1 MDTYKKRAKKLCVS
15 LDLEEIV
22 IEYNTGEHVTVPVGG
37 LPLAIS
43 NEIYEYKR
51 VISTFDKVLG
61 LKMIITGE
69 QLVDLVQEGQLI
81 RSKISFN
88 LQKLYSVNKV
98 DWKPLFER

>member
-1 MDTYKKRAKKLCVS
+1 MDTYKRRVQKLCVS
-15 LDLEEIV
+15 LEEIV
-22 IEYNTGEHVTVPVGG
+22 IEYNTGEYVTVPVGG
-37 LPLAIS
+37 LPLAIA
-43 NEIYEYKR
+43 NEMNEYKR

-69 QLVDLVQEGQLI
+69 QLVDLAKEGQLI

-88 LQKLYSVNKV
+88 LQKVYSVNKV